1 MNHKRPVNLDLAS
14 LQYPPMAIVSIL
26 HRVSGLVLFLLL
38 PLTLYFLGL
47 SLASEASFD
56 ELKTLLSHPFYKFLL
71 WGFSTAFTY
80 HVIAGIRHLSI
91 DLGFGE
97 HLSASRNSARAVL
110 LLSIVSAIFLGLWI
124 C

>member
-1 MNHKRPVNLDLAS
+1 MNHKRPVNLNLAS

-26 HRVSGLVLFLLL
+26 HRVSGIVLFLLL
-38 PLTLYFLGL
+38 PLMIYFLGL

-56 ELKTLLSHPFYKFLL
+56 ELKTLLSNPFYKCLL

-80 HVIAGIRHLSI
+80 HVIAGIRHLSL

-97 HLSASRNSARAVL
+97 HLSATRNSARAVL
-110 LLSIVSAIFLGLWI
+110 FLSVVSAIFLGLWI